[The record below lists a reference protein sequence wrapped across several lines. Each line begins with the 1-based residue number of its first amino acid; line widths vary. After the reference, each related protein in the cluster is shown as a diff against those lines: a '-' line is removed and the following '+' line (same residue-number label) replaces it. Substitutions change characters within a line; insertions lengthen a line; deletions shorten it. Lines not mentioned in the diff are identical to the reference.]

1 MDRVGKN
8 IRNTQDNNGKSPE
21 IRLSVLIIQV
31 DRIANSNSITA
42 LFQFK
47 GSLCND
53 CMVVSCITGNSATV
67 FIMEQINFTCLIALS
82 RINICYNTVR
92 SKLYTFNR
100 IRYKIFCNRIKL
112 LDISISTDQ
121 NLFQSICDRNSI
133 CNFIFN
139 TFAVG

>member
-1 MDRVGKN
+1 MDRVGKKY
-8 IRNTQDNNGKSPE
+8 RNTQDNNGKSPE

-31 DRIANSNSITA
+31 DRIANSNSIAA

-67 FIMEQINFTCLIALS
+67 FIMEQINFTCLISLS

-100 IRYKIFCNRIKL
+100 IRYKISAIVSNCL
-112 LDISISTDQ
+112 ISPFSLIRTCFRASVIAIPFVISF
-121 NLFQSICDRNSI
+121 LIRSP
-133 CNFIFN
+133 
-139 TFAVG
+139 

>member
-1 MDRVGKN
+1 MESLYSYPK
-8 IRNTQDNNGKSPE
+8 PE
-21 IRLSVLIIQV
+21 
-31 DRIANSNSITA
+31 
-42 LFQFK
+42 
-47 GSLCND
+47 
-53 CMVVSCITGNSATV
+53 SAWIESEKISGTR
-67 FIMEQINFTCLIALS
+67 